1 MESDSDRKKVQL
13 CEELYLLYFNR
24 TLLEKGLISEVEYR
38 LMDAQIR
45 SRSSHKKSANK
56 SVIKDREFS

>member
-45 SRSSHKKSANK
+45 SRSSHKKSAK
-56 SVIKDREFS
+56 KATIKDRDFS